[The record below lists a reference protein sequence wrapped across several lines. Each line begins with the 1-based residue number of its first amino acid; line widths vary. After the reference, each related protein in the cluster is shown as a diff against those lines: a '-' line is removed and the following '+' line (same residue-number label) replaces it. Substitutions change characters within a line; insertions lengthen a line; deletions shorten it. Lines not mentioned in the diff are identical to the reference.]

1 MTMRLP
7 PLLRSFSLAAIDD
20 VLADIHGTSRLDFT
34 PTHALTRVVHDGPHS
49 RVYDANR
56 EDPWDLVS
64 EDEAGGAS
72 LARTN
77 YGRPDHVHHSLETV
91 NLATRLWRAQYQHAF
106 RFAAQSWSL
115 MFPWRYDTEANGGL
129 ILSHIKG
136 PAPGDVYYPTE
147 TTYGENRGWGMSAN
161 GNGGAC
167 GMLMYGAAG
176 QHNTDFS
183 AFGHN
188 FADGLWRMVEIG
200 YDATAKTSWLTVAHR
215 RAETSVEAAGA
226 VSVSQTSGSGVGDM
240 SSTDSWFLLGGD
252 YWGIRQANQTGG
264 IGLPLVVFE
273 GTPAENRYAVRTAE
287 LPVLQAQLEAYEP

>member
-1 MTMRLP
+1 MRLP

-34 PTHALTRVVHDGPHS
+34 PTHALTRVVYDGPHS

-106 RFAAQSWSL
+106 RFSTQSWSL
-115 MFPWRYDTEANGGL
+115 MFPWRYDTMADGGM
-129 ILSHIKG
+129 ILSHLKG
-136 PAPGDVYYPTE
+136 PNPDDAYYPTPIVH
-147 TTYGENRGWGMSAN
+147 GQNRGWGMSAN

-167 GMLMYGAAG
+167 GFLMYGSAG

-183 AFGHN
+183 AFTWN

-200 YDATAKTSWLTVAHR
+200 YHATRKESWLTVAQR
-215 RAETSVEAAGA
+215 RDKTNSPLA
-226 VSVSQTSGSGVGDM
+226 VNILHATASGVGDM
-240 SSTDSWFLLGGD
+240 TNTDSWFLLGGD
-252 YWGIRQANQTGG
+252 YRGIRQANQTGG

-273 GTPAENRYAVRTAE
+273 GTPAENRYAVRIAE

>member
-7 PLLRSFSLAAIDD
+7 PLLRAYSLAAIDD

-34 PTHALTRVVHDGPHS
+34 PTHALTRVVYDGPHS

-64 EDEAGGAS
+64 EDEAGDAQ
-72 LARTN
+72 LARTP
-77 YGRPDHVHHSLETV
+77 YGKPDHVHHSLETV

-106 RFAAQSWSL
+106 RFSTQSWSL
-115 MFPWRYDTEANGGL
+115 MFPWRYDTIANGGL

-136 PAPGDVYYPTE
+136 PNPDDAYYPTPIV
-147 TTYGENRGWGMSAN
+147 YGQNRGWGMSAN

-167 GMLMYGAAG
+167 GTLMYGSAG
-176 QHNTDFS
+176 QHNIDFS
-183 AFGHN
+183 AYTQS
-188 FADGLWRMVEIG
+188 FADGRWRMVEIG
-200 YDATAKTSWLTVAHR
+200 YHATRKESWLTVAQR
-215 RAETSVEAAGA
+215 RDKTDSPMA
-226 VSVSQTSGSGVGDM
+226 VNILHATASGVGDM
-240 SSTDSWFLLGGD
+240 SNTDSWFMLGGD
-252 YWGIRQANQTGG
+252 YWGIREANQTGG

-273 GTPAENRYAVRTAE
+273 GTPAENRYAVRIAE

>member
-34 PTHALTRVVHDGPHS
+34 PTHALTRVVYDGPHS

-115 MFPWRYDTEANGGL
+115 MFPWRYDTMASGGL
-129 ILSHIKG
+129 VLSHIKG

-147 TTYGENRGWGMSAN
+147 TTYGQNRGWGMSAN

-183 AFGHN
+183 AFGEN
-188 FADGLWRMVEIG
+188 FSDGRWRMVEIG
-200 YDATAKTSWLTVAHR
+200 YHAGRKESWLTVAQR
-215 RAETSVEAAGA
+215 RDKTNSPLA
-226 VSVSQTSGSGVGDM
+226 VNILHATASGVGDM
-240 SSTDSWFLLGGD
+240 TNTDSWFLLGGD

-273 GTPAENRYAVRTAE
+273 GAPAENRYAVRIAE

>member
-7 PLLRSFSLAAIDD
+7 PLLRAFSLAAIDD

-34 PTHALTRVVHDGPHS
+34 PTHALTRVVYDGPHS

-56 EDPWDLVS
+56 SDPWDLVS
-64 EDEAGGAS
+64 EDEAGDAQ
-72 LARTN
+72 LARTP
-77 YGRPDHVHHSLETV
+77 YGKPDHVHHSLETV
-91 NLATRLWRAQYQHAF
+91 HLATRLWRAQYQHAF

-115 MFPWRYDTEANGGL
+115 LFPWRYDTIANGGL

-136 PAPGDVYYPTE
+136 PNPDDAYYPTPIV
-147 TTYGENRGWGMSAN
+147 YGQNRGWGMSAN

-167 GMLMYGAAG
+167 GMLMYGSAG
-176 QHNTDFS
+176 QHNIDFS
-183 AFGHN
+183 AFGQN
-188 FADGLWRMVEIG
+188 FADGRWRMVEIG
-200 YDATAKTSWLTVAHR
+200 YHATRKESWLTVAQR
-215 RAETSVEAAGA
+215 RDKTDSPMA
-226 VSVSQTSGSGVGDM
+226 VNILHATASGVGDM
-240 SSTDSWFLLGGD
+240 SNTDSWFMLGGD

-273 GTPAENRYAVRTAE
+273 GTPAENRYAVRIAE

>member
-1 MTMRLP
+1 MRLP

-20 VLADIHGTSRLDFT
+20 VLADIHGTSRLDFA
-34 PTHALTRVVHDGPHS
+34 PTHALTRVVYDGPHS

-106 RFAAQSWSL
+106 RFSTQSWSL

-136 PAPGDVYYPTE
+136 PAPGDVFYPTPI
-147 TTYGENRGWGMSAN
+147 TYGQNRGWGMSAN

-167 GMLMYGAAG
+167 GTLMYGSAG
-176 QHNTDFS
+176 QHNIDFS
-183 AFGHN
+183 AYTQS
-188 FADGLWRMVEIG
+188 FADGRWRMVEIG
-200 YDATAKTSWLTVAHR
+200 YHATRKESWLTVAQR
-215 RAETSVEAAGA
+215 RDKTDSPMA
-226 VSVSQTSGSGVGDM
+226 VNILHATASGVGDM
-240 SSTDSWFLLGGD
+240 SNTDSWFMLGGD

-273 GTPAENRYAVRTAE
+273 GTPAENRYAVRIAE